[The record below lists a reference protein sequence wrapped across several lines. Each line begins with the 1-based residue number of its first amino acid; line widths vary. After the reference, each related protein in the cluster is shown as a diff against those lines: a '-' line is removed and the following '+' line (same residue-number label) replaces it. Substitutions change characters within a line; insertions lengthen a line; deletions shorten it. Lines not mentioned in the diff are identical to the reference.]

1 MRRKQSYS
9 REFCGLAVEEV
20 VNKQRPIV
28 EVARE
33 LGVLPGTLGNWV
45 SAYRKEHEPDMEDE
59 PLSLT
64 DRAEL
69 AELRRENQQLRTKN
83 EFLGKAAAFFAKD
96 YR

>member
-9 REFCGLAVEEV
+9 REFRDLAVVEV
-20 VNKQRPIV
+20 VEKQRPIV

-45 SAYRKEHEPDMEDE
+45 SAYRKEHEPDVDDE
-59 PLSLT
+59 PLELT
-64 DRAEL
+64 ERAEL
-69 AELRRENQQLRTKN
+69 AELRREVQELRSKNQ
-83 EFLGKAAAFFAKD
+83 FLGKAAAFFAKD

>member
-1 MRRKQSYS
+1 MHRKQSYS
-9 REFCGLAVEEV
+9 QEFRGLAVEEV

-45 SAYRKEHEPDMEDE
+45 SVYRKEHESDLEAE

-69 AELRRENQQLRTKN
+69 AELRRENQELRTKN